1 MQDTVGSYVHSIME
15 RLQIKGVKS
24 TKLGN
29 KSIISGNRFG
39 DMLMVEALL
48 FSLECTDG
56 PNGHFIRFDG

>member
-1 MQDTVGSYVHSIME
+1 MHSIME
-15 RLQIKGVKS
+15 RLQIKGVEN

-29 KSIISGNRFG
+29 KSIITGNRFG
-39 DMLMVEALL
+39 DVLMVEALL